1 MRLDP
6 GPGFISNGAHAR
18 TVAVIV
24 KSKPRIGGNQ
34 PAGTAWASSLDLV
47 FSFSRSAAFFGENL
61 PSGPSFVDSQRYRR
75 PTHVRHSVDDA
86 DSSVTGGPSDRE
98 RDHSEDRDESIATS
112 DDDWSVDD
120 EIDQDLVQSWDGD
133 RPPSRK
139 EQLPSNAVVS
149 PSRKRRTKSTTAR
162 LSSNEGSPVPND
174 RLPYVPPSSLGSSR
188 VGLYSGMS
196 SVAADRDRVD
206 ERSPLIAPAL
216 RSTSTSATFSPAN
229 QPSPNRGE
237 QLSPLLSPTYIG
249 PGGKQQQQQRRTLGK
264 NNAAGRRLSIIS
276 SEAWSAAIEEQR
288 GESTWGQTLF
298 NTVNVLIG
306 VGLLAEPLAFADAGW
321 AIGTTLLLFC
331 ALITNYTGK
340 MLARIM
346 RQDSSLATYADVLI
360 KAYGTRAKNIVYA
373 LFILE
378 LGALSIAL
386 CTLFADS
393 MESLYPALSSQAY
406 KVMFFF
412 IILPTTFLPLRFLSL
427 TSLLGIISSF
437 TLLLVLV
444 TDGALKAYRPGS
456 LRDPMPTAASPRW
469 MRLPLSFGLLMSG
482 FAGHAVIPSLYRDM
496 KNPNQFNSMIN
507 IAYVIAFSISMLFG
521 TLGYIMYGNNVSSEV
536 TRDLL
541 ATKGN
546 PAVLNKIAV
555 WMVALNPVVKYAVAN
570 APLVQTFEVMLGI
583 QNTRSVNERRSR
595 PRFRS
600 PHDSDASA
608 ILEGSAIMSED
619 SSSSISGLEA
629 SDSTLHRPKIQQ
641 PFLLRYRPFIT
652 RPLLTAL
659 IIVLAIVIPDFG
671 RVLSFLGSASA
682 FIICCIGP
690 IGAYLIL
697 GRQKVSAKGST
708 TPSTITPSAMENVI
722 SSSVSKSRLSGDEGS
737 RYPLVVRG
745 FERVLCWVLLIFS
758 ASLAIMGTI
767 WSVMPLGRFD

>member
-1 MRLDP
+1 MGD
-6 GPGFISNGAHAR
+6 
-18 TVAVIV
+18 
-24 KSKPRIGGNQ
+24 K
-34 PAGTAWASSLDLV
+34 ASTM
-47 FSFSRSAAFFGENL
+47 
-61 PSGPSFVDSQRYRR
+61 PIR
-75 PTHVRHSVDDA
+75 PLR
-86 DSSVTGGPSDRE
+86 
-98 RDHSEDRDESIATS
+98 SIATS

-120 EIDQDLVQSWDGD
+120 EIDRDLVQSWDGD

-188 VGLYSGMS
+188 LGLDSGMS
-196 SVAADRDRVD
+196 SVAADRDRVVD
-206 ERSPLIAPAL
+206 ERSPLIAPTL
-216 RSTSTSATFSPAN
+216 RDSSTSATFSPAN
-229 QPSPNRGE
+229 QPSPNRGDR
-237 QLSPLLSPTYIG
+237 LSPLLSPSA
-249 PGGKQQQQQRRTLGK
+249 GKPQLQQQRRISGK
-264 NNAAGRRLSIIS
+264 NNAAARRLSIIS

-306 VGLLAEPLAFADAGW
+306 VGLLAEPFAFADAGW
-321 AIGTTLLLFC
+321 AIGTLLLLFC

-340 MLARIM
+340 MLAKIM

-360 KAYGTRAKNIVYA
+360 KAYGTRAKNIECYA
-373 LFILE
+373 VILE

-393 MESLYPALSSQAY
+393 MESLYPAVSSQAY
-406 KVMFFF
+406 KVIFFF

-444 TDGALKAYRPGS
+444 TDGALKKHQPGS
-456 LRDPMPTAASPRW
+456 LRDPMPTAAGPRW

-482 FAGHAVIPSLYRDM
+482 LRLISQFAGHAVIPSLYRDM
-496 KNPNQFNSMIN
+496 KNPSQFNSVID
-507 IAYVIAFSISMLFG
+507 IAYIIAFSISMLFG
-521 TLGYIMYGNNVSSEV
+521 TLGYIMFGNNVSSEV

-583 QNTRSVNERRSR
+583 QKTRPLSERRSR

-619 SSSSISGLEA
+619 SSSSISGLEGNE
-629 SDSTLHRPKIQQ
+629 SSSRTKNQE
-641 PFLLRYRPFIT
+641 PFLLRYRAFIT

-659 IIVLAIVIPDFG
+659 IVVLAIVIPDFG

-697 GRQKVSAKGST
+697 GRQTPSSTGST
-708 TPSTITPSAMENVI
+708 TPNTITPSAMENVL
-722 SSSVSKSRLSGDEGS
+722 SSSVSKSRLGGDEAS
-737 RYPLVVRG
+737 KYPLVVKG
-745 FERVLCWVLLIFS
+745 LERVVCWSLLIVS
-758 ASLAIMGTI
+758 VCLAITGTV
-767 WSVMPLGRFD
+767 WSVMPLERSD

>member
-1 MRLDP
+1 
-6 GPGFISNGAHAR
+6 
-18 TVAVIV
+18 
-24 KSKPRIGGNQ
+24 
-34 PAGTAWASSLDLV
+34 
-47 FSFSRSAAFFGENL
+47 
-61 PSGPSFVDSQRYRR
+61 
-75 PTHVRHSVDDA
+75 
-86 DSSVTGGPSDRE
+86 
-98 RDHSEDRDESIATS
+98 
-112 DDDWSVDD
+112 
-120 EIDQDLVQSWDGD
+120 
-133 RPPSRK
+133 
-139 EQLPSNAVVS
+139 
-149 PSRKRRTKSTTAR
+149 
-162 LSSNEGSPVPND
+162 
-174 RLPYVPPSSLGSSR
+174 
-188 VGLYSGMS
+188 MS
-196 SVAADRDRVD
+196 SVAADRDRVVD
-206 ERSPLIAPAL
+206 ERSPLIAPTL
-216 RSTSTSATFSPAN
+216 QNSSTSATFSPAN
-229 QPSPNRGE
+229 QPSPTRGDR
-237 QLSPLLSPTYIG
+237 LSPLLAPIYTE
-249 PGGKQQQQQRRTLGK
+249 PVGKPQLQQQRQTSGK
-264 NNAAGRRLSIIS
+264 NNAAARRLSLIS

-321 AIGTTLLLFC
+321 AIGTILLLFC

-340 MLARIM
+340 MLAKIM

-360 KAYGTRAKNIVYA
+360 KAYGTRAKNMVYA

-393 MESLYPALSSQAY
+393 MESLYPAVSSQAY
-406 KVMFFF
+406 KVIFFF

-444 TDGALKAYRPGS
+444 TDGALKKHQPGS
-456 LRDPMPTAASPRW
+456 LRDPMPTAAGPRW

-496 KNPNQFNSMIN
+496 KNPSQFNSVID
-507 IAYVIAFSISMLFG
+507 IAYIIAFSISMLFG
-521 TLGYIMYGNNVSSEV
+521 TLGYIMFGNNVSSEV

-555 WMVALNPVVKYAVAN
+555 WMVALNPVVKYAVTN

-583 QNTRSVNERRSR
+583 QKTRPMNERRSR

-600 PHDSDASA
+600 PHDSGASA

-619 SSSSISGLEA
+619 SSSSISGLEGNE
-629 SDSTLHRPKIQQ
+629 SSSRTKNQE
-641 PFLLRYRPFIT
+641 PFLLRYRAFIT

-659 IIVLAIVIPDFG
+659 IVVLAIVIPDFG

-697 GRQKVSAKGST
+697 GRQTPFNKGST
-708 TPSTITPSAMENVI
+708 TPNTITPSAMEENVF
-722 SSSVSKSRLSGDEGS
+722 SSSVSKSRLGGDEAS
-737 RYPLVVRG
+737 KYPLVVKG
-745 FERVLCWVLLIFS
+745 FERVLCWSLLIVS
-758 ASLAIMGTI
+758 ACLAITGTV
-767 WSVMPLGRFD
+767 WSVMPLESSD